1 MNELIDKAWR
11 VINSCQT
18 HRQARAAMRYL
29 ELMADHH
36 PEIDVSQLRKELATL
51 FDLT

>member
-1 MNELIDKAWR
+1 MNDLLNKAWR

-29 ELMADHH
+29 ELMEDRY
-36 PEIDVSQLRKELATL
+36 PDLDVSAMRRELRIL
-51 FDLT
+51 FEI